1 MTPKSI
7 IIALLVMCASLFAET
22 PASVFADSLDQGTV
36 KTDSS
41 VAVTDSSAKAAAVA
55 DSLADVA
62 ANSVAEVMSDAV
74 TDDEAE
80 DETDSDAPPEVDFEN
95 STTPLV
101 KGKTGIVAIDTLPV
115 NEWDIPTKRNSLKYA
130 MLFSLLPGGGQ
141 YYTEHYVRGGFLT
154 GIEGLL
160 IYDIFF
166 NRSYQ
171 RDRLLERVRPFQDS
185 VLYFTT
191 KVLES
196 RKNGSSRDSVLYY
209 HDKRLEFLERV
220 RAQSDK
226 KMEQEDVRKA
236 ELAWLIGIHL
246 YGMFDTFGIWYNNNR
261 RSTEYRDM
269 KTAVLWALLPGGG
282 QIFNRDFGKA
292 GLVYMGLLGAAVSV
306 STSQNMV
313 NYYLDRKHLVE
324 KENPRSEEYDRIT
337 ERVTYYRKNRNTYIW
352 GGVLIYLY
360 SIADAAVDAL
370 LSDFD
375 SPLHLALVPNFD
387 GGAQAVMSLDF

>member
-1 MTPKSI
+1 MTLKSSI
-7 IIALLVMCASLFAET
+7 IAIFALCALAFAQTVPVASPDSVQGSIAV
-22 PASVFADSLDQGTV
+22 PAQNEGED
-36 KTDSS
+36 S
-41 VAVTDSSAKAAAVA
+41 VA
-55 DSLADVA
+55 DVEEDEDEG
-62 ANSVAEVMSDAV
+62 VAEA
-74 TDDEAE
+74 TADENF
-80 DETDSDAPPEVDFEN
+80 EV
-95 STTPLV
+95 SSSPLL
-101 KGKTGIVAIDTLPV
+101 KGKTGIEAIDTLPV

-160 IYDIFF
+160 IYDVFF
-166 NRSYQ
+166 NRGYQ
-171 RDRLLERVRPFQDS
+171 RDRLLDRARPFQDS
-185 VLYFTT
+185 VLYFTS
-191 KVLES
+191 KLM
-196 RKNGSSRDSVLYY
+196 NAPRDSVEFY
-209 HDKRLEFLERV
+209 HSKRLEFLDRV

-236 ELAWLIGIHL
+236 EVAWLIGVHL
-246 YGMFDTFGIWYNNNR
+246 YGMFDTFGIWYNNNH

-269 KTAVLWALLPGGG
+269 KTALLWALLPGGG

-292 GLVYMGLLGAAVSV
+292 GLVYMGLLGAAASV

-313 NYYLDRKHLVE
+313 NYYLDRKHLIE
-324 KENPRSEEYDRIT
+324 KENPTFQEYDRIK

-375 SPLHLALVPNFD
+375 SPLHMALLPNLD

>member
-1 MTPKSI
+1 
-7 IIALLVMCASLFAET
+7 MCVPILAET
-22 PASVFADSLDQGTV
+22 PASVFADSLNQGKNV
-36 KTDSS
+36 VDS
-41 VAVTDSSAKAAAVA
+41 VARA
-55 DSLADVA
+55 DSLADSARVE
-62 ANSVAEVMSDAV
+62 NESPVPESD
-74 TDDEAE
+74 EESE
-80 DETDSDAPPEVDFEN
+80 DEVAMDEPPEVDFETT
-95 STTPLV
+95 TTPLV

-166 NRSYQ
+166 NRSFQ
-171 RDRLLERVRPFQDS
+171 RDRLLERAQPFQDS

-191 KVLES
+191 KVLEA
-196 RKNGSSRDSVLYY
+196 RKNELARDSVLYY

-246 YGMFDTFGIWYNNNR
+246 YGMFDTFGIWYNNNH
-261 RSTEYRDM
+261 RSNEYRDM

-292 GLVYMGLLGAAVSV
+292 GLVYMGILGAAVSV
-306 STSQNMV
+306 WTSQNMV

-324 KENPRSEEYDRIT
+324 KESPGSEEYDRIS

-375 SPLHLALVPNFD
+375 NPLHLALVPNFD
-387 GGAQAVMSLDF
+387 GGAQAVMSFDF

>member
-1 MTPKSI
+1 MTLKSI
-7 IIALLVMCASLFAET
+7 IIALLVTCASLFAET
-22 PASVFADSLDQGTV
+22 PASVFADSLDQGKSV
-36 KTDSS
+36 VDSS
-41 VAVTDSSAKAAAVA
+41 VTRA
-55 DSLADVA
+55 DSLADSARVEKE
-62 ANSVAEVMSDAV
+62 SPVAEP
-74 TDDEAE
+74 DEESE
-80 DETDSDAPPEVDFEN
+80 DEVAMDEPPEVDFETT
-95 STTPLV
+95 TTPLV

-166 NRSYQ
+166 NRSFQ
-171 RDRLLERVRPFQDS
+171 RDRLLERARPFQDS
-185 VLYFTT
+185 VLYF
-191 KVLES
+191 
-196 RKNGSSRDSVLYY
+196 SSLIMKGPRDSILYY

-236 ELAWLIGIHL
+236 ELAWLVGIHL
-246 YGMFDTFGIWYNNNR
+246 YGMFDTFGIWYNNNH

-292 GLVYMGLLGAAVSV
+292 GLVYMGLLGASVSV
-306 STSQNMV
+306 WTSQNMV

-324 KENPRSEEYDRIT
+324 KESPRSEEYDRIT

-375 SPLHLALVPNFD
+375 SPLHMALLPNFD
-387 GGAQAVMSLDF
+387 GGAQAVMTLDF

>member
-1 MTPKSI
+1 MIAKILIT
-7 IIALLVMCASLFAET
+7 ALLMLSASLFAET
-22 PASVFADSLDQGTV
+22 PAPAS
-36 KTDSS
+36 
-41 VAVTDSSAKAAAVA
+41 AVA
-55 DSLADVA
+55 DSLKKVTVSSRDSVTADSA
-62 ANSVAEVMSDAV
+62 RANVPDSTIGKAVVDSTHAVDSVESD
-74 TDDEAE
+74 DDDIDAIIIEHE
-80 DETDSDAPPEVDFEN
+80 DEPV
-95 STTPLV
+95 TPLV
-101 KGKTGIVAIDTLPV
+101 RGKTGIIAIDTLPV
-115 NEWDIPTKRNSLKYA
+115 NEWDIPTERNSLKYA

-166 NRSYQ
+166 NRSFQ
-171 RDRLLERVRPFQDS
+171 RDRLLERAGSFQDS
-185 VLYFTT
+185 VLYFSSR
-191 KVLES
+191 VL
-196 RKNGSSRDSVLYY
+196 NGPRDSVAAY
-209 HDKRLEFLERV
+209 HSKRLEFLERV

-236 ELAWLIGIHL
+236 EVAWLIGIHL
-246 YGMFDTFGIWYNNNR
+246 YGMFDTFGIWYNNNH

-269 KTAVLWALLPGGG
+269 KTAVLWALLPGAG

-292 GLVYMGLLGAAVSV
+292 GLVYMGLLGAIVSV

-324 KENPRSEEYDRIT
+324 KESPTSEEYERIT

-352 GGVLIYLY
+352 GAVLIYLY

-375 SPLHLALVPNFD
+375 SPLHMALLPNFD
-387 GGAQAVMSLDF
+387 GGAQAVMTLDF

>member
-1 MTPKSI
+1 MIAKILIT
-7 IIALLVMCASLFAET
+7 ALLMLSASLFAET
-22 PASVFADSLDQGTV
+22 PAPAS
-36 KTDSS
+36 
-41 VAVTDSSAKAAAVA
+41 AVA
-55 DSLADVA
+55 DSLKKVA
-62 ANSVAEVMSDAV
+62 ASSRDTVTADSVRANVPDSTISKTIADFTRAIDAAESD
-74 TDDEAE
+74 DDDLDAIIIEHE
-80 DETDSDAPPEVDFEN
+80 DEPV
-95 STTPLV
+95 TPLV
-101 KGKTGIVAIDTLPV
+101 RGKTGIVAIDTLPV
-115 NEWDIPTKRNSLKYA
+115 NEWDIPTERNSLKNA

-166 NRSYQ
+166 NRSFQ
-171 RDRLLERVRPFQDS
+171 RDRLLDRAASFQDS
-185 VLYFTT
+185 VLFFSSR
-191 KVLES
+191 VL
-196 RKNGSSRDSVLYY
+196 NGPRDSVAAY
-209 HDKRLEFLERV
+209 HSKRLEFLERV

-236 ELAWLIGIHL
+236 EVAWLIGIHL
-246 YGMFDTFGIWYNNNR
+246 YGMFDTFGIWYNNNH

-269 KTAVLWALLPGGG
+269 KTALLWAILPGGG

-292 GLVYMGLLGAAVSV
+292 GLVYMGLLGAIVSV

-324 KENPRSEEYDRIT
+324 KESPTSEEYERIT

-375 SPLHLALVPNFD
+375 SPLHMALLPNLD
-387 GGAQAVMSLDF
+387 GGAQAVMTLDF

>member
-1 MTPKSI
+1 MIAKILIT
-7 IIALLVMCASLFAET
+7 ALLMLSASLFAET
-22 PASVFADSLDQGTV
+22 PAPAS
-36 KTDSS
+36 
-41 VAVTDSSAKAAAVA
+41 AVA
-55 DSLADVA
+55 DSLKKVA
-62 ANSVAEVMSDAV
+62 ASSRDTVTADSVRANVPDSTISKTIADFTRAIDAAESD
-74 TDDEAE
+74 DDDLDAIIIEHE
-80 DETDSDAPPEVDFEN
+80 DEPV
-95 STTPLV
+95 TPLV
-101 KGKTGIVAIDTLPV
+101 RGKTGIVAIDTLPV
-115 NEWDIPTKRNSLKYA
+115 NEWDIPTERNSLKNA

-166 NRSYQ
+166 NRSFQ
-171 RDRLLERVRPFQDS
+171 RDRLLDRAASFQDS
-185 VLYFTT
+185 VLFFSSR
-191 KVLES
+191 VL
-196 RKNGSSRDSVLYY
+196 NGPRDSVAAY
-209 HDKRLEFLERV
+209 HSKRLEFLERV

-236 ELAWLIGIHL
+236 EVAWLIGIHL
-246 YGMFDTFGIWYNNNR
+246 YGMFDTFGIWYNNNH

-269 KTAVLWALLPGGG
+269 KTALLWAILPGGG

-292 GLVYMGLLGAAVSV
+292 GLVYMGLLGAIVSV

-324 KENPRSEEYDRIT
+324 KESPTSEEYERIT

-360 SIADAAVDAL
+360 SIADAAVEAL

-375 SPLHLALVPNFD
+375 SPLHMALLPNLD
-387 GGAQAVMSLDF
+387 GGAQAVMTLDF

>member
-1 MTPKSI
+1 MTLKSI
-7 IIALLVMCASLFAET
+7 IIALLVTCASLFAET
-22 PASVFADSLDQGTV
+22 PASVFADSLDQGKNV
-36 KTDSS
+36 VDSS
-41 VAVTDSSAKAAAVA
+41 VTRA
-55 DSLADVA
+55 DSLADSARVEKE
-62 ANSVAEVMSDAV
+62 SPVSEP
-74 TDDEAE
+74 DEESE
-80 DETDSDAPPEVDFEN
+80 DEVAMDEPPEVDFETT
-95 STTPLV
+95 TTPLV

-166 NRSYQ
+166 NRSFQ
-171 RDRLLERVRPFQDS
+171 RDRLLERARPFQDS
-185 VLYFTT
+185 VLYF
-191 KVLES
+191 
-196 RKNGSSRDSVLYY
+196 SSLIMKGPRDSILYY

-236 ELAWLIGIHL
+236 ELAWLVGIHL
-246 YGMFDTFGIWYNNNR
+246 YGMFDTFGIWYNNNH

-292 GLVYMGLLGAAVSV
+292 GLVYMGLLGASVSV
-306 STSQNMV
+306 WTSQNMV

-324 KENPRSEEYDRIT
+324 KESPRSEEYDRIT

-387 GGAQAVMSLDF
+387 GGAQAVMTLDF

>member
-1 MTPKSI
+1 MTLKSFI
-7 IIALLVMCASLFAET
+7 TALLLLCVAIFAQT
-22 PASVFADSLDQGTV
+22 GAPVAPADSAYVSHADADE
-36 KTDSS
+36 DS
-41 VAVTDSSAKAAAVA
+41 
-55 DSLADVA
+55 
-62 ANSVAEVMSDAV
+62 
-74 TDDEAE
+74 DDEDVPE
-80 DETDSDAPPEVDFEN
+80 PPADVDFEVA
-95 STTPLV
+95 TTPLV
-101 KGKTGIVAIDTLPV
+101 KGKTGILAIDTLPV

-160 IYDIFF
+160 IYDVFF

-171 RDRLLERVRPFQDS
+171 RDRLLDRARPFQDS

-191 KVLES
+191 KVLEAN
-196 RKNGSSRDSVLYY
+196 KNKASRDSIAVY
-209 HDKRLEFLERV
+209 HAKRLEFLERV

-236 ELAWLIGIHL
+236 ELAWLIGVHL
-246 YGMFDTFGIWYNNNR
+246 YGMFDTFGIWYNNNY

-269 KTAVLWALLPGGG
+269 KTAVLWGLLPGGG

-292 GLVYMGLLGAAVSV
+292 GLVYMGILGAIASV

-324 KENPRSEEYDRIT
+324 KENPKSEEYDRIT
-337 ERVTYYRKNRNTYIW
+337 ERITYYRKNRNTYIW

-375 SPLHLALVPNFD
+375 NPLHMAVLPNFN

>member
-1 MTPKSI
+1 MTLKST
-7 IIALLVMCASLFAET
+7 IIALLLMCVPLLAET
-22 PASVFADSLDQGTV
+22 PASVFADSLNQGKNV
-36 KTDSS
+36 VDS
-41 VAVTDSSAKAAAVA
+41 VAQV
-55 DSLADVA
+55 DSLADSARVEKE
-62 ANSVAEVMSDAV
+62 SPVPEP
-74 TDDEAE
+74 DEESE
-80 DETDSDAPPEVDFEN
+80 DEVAMDEPPEVDFETT
-95 STTPLV
+95 TTPLV

-166 NRSYQ
+166 NRSFQ
-171 RDRLLERVRPFQDS
+171 RDRLLERAQPFQDS
-185 VLYFTT
+185 VLYF
-191 KVLES
+191 
-196 RKNGSSRDSVLYY
+196 SSRIMKGPRDSILYY

-269 KTAVLWALLPGGG
+269 KTAILWALLPGGG

-292 GLVYMGLLGAAVSV
+292 GLVYMGLLGASVSV
-306 STSQNMV
+306 WTSQNMV

-324 KENPRSEEYDRIT
+324 KESPRSEEYDRIV

-387 GGAQAVMSLDF
+387 GGAQAVMTLDF

>member
-1 MTPKSI
+1 MTLKSI
-7 IIALLVMCASLFAET
+7 IIALLVTCASLFAET
-22 PASVFADSLDQGTV
+22 PASVFADSLDQGKSV
-36 KTDSS
+36 VDSS
-41 VAVTDSSAKAAAVA
+41 VTRA
-55 DSLADVA
+55 DSLADSARVEKE
-62 ANSVAEVMSDAV
+62 SPVAEP
-74 TDDEAE
+74 DEESE
-80 DETDSDAPPEVDFEN
+80 DEVAMDEPPEVDFETT
-95 STTPLV
+95 TTPLV

-166 NRSYQ
+166 NRSFQ
-171 RDRLLERVRPFQDS
+171 RDRLLERARPFQDS
-185 VLYFTT
+185 VLYF
-191 KVLES
+191 
-196 RKNGSSRDSVLYY
+196 SSLIFKGPRDSILYY

-236 ELAWLIGIHL
+236 ELAWLVGIHL
-246 YGMFDTFGIWYNNNR
+246 YGMFDTFGIWYNNNH

-292 GLVYMGLLGAAVSV
+292 GLVYMGLLGASVSV
-306 STSQNMV
+306 WTSQNMV

-324 KENPRSEEYDRIT
+324 KESPRSEEYDRIT

-375 SPLHLALVPNFD
+375 SPLHMALLPNFD
-387 GGAQAVMSLDF
+387 GGAQAVMSFDF

>member
-1 MTPKSI
+1 MTLKSI
-7 IIALLVMCASLFAET
+7 IIALLVTCASLFAET
-22 PASVFADSLDQGTV
+22 PASVFADSLSQGKSV
-36 KTDSS
+36 VDSS
-41 VAVTDSSAKAAAVA
+41 VMRA
-55 DSLADVA
+55 DSLADSARVEKE
-62 ANSVAEVMSDAV
+62 SPVSEP
-74 TDDEAE
+74 DEESE
-80 DETDSDAPPEVDFEN
+80 DEVAMDEPPEVDFET

-166 NRSYQ
+166 NRSFQ
-171 RDRLLERVRPFQDS
+171 RDRLLERARPFQDS
-185 VLYFTT
+185 VLYF
-191 KVLES
+191 
-196 RKNGSSRDSVLYY
+196 SSLIFKGPRDSILYY

-246 YGMFDTFGIWYNNNR
+246 YGMFDTFGIWYNNNH

-269 KTAVLWALLPGGG
+269 KTAVLWALLPGAG

-292 GLVYMGLLGAAVSV
+292 GLVYMGLLGAVVSV

-324 KENPRSEEYDRIT
+324 KESPSSEEYERIT

-375 SPLHLALVPNFD
+375 SPLHLALVPNFG
-387 GGAQAVMSLDF
+387 GGAQAVMTLDF

>member
-1 MTPKSI
+1 MTLKSI
-7 IIALLVMCASLFAET
+7 IIALLVTCASLFAET
-22 PASVFADSLDQGTV
+22 PASVFADSLSQGKSV
-36 KTDSS
+36 VDSS
-41 VAVTDSSAKAAAVA
+41 VMRA
-55 DSLADVA
+55 DSLADSARVEKE
-62 ANSVAEVMSDAV
+62 STVSEP
-74 TDDEAE
+74 DEESE
-80 DETDSDAPPEVDFEN
+80 DEVAMDEPPEVDFET

-166 NRSYQ
+166 NRSFQ
-171 RDRLLERVRPFQDS
+171 RDRLLERARPFQDS
-185 VLYFTT
+185 VLYF
-191 KVLES
+191 
-196 RKNGSSRDSVLYY
+196 SSLIFKGPRDSILYY

-246 YGMFDTFGIWYNNNR
+246 YGMFDTFGIWYNNNH

-269 KTAVLWALLPGGG
+269 KTAVLWALLPGAG

-292 GLVYMGLLGAAVSV
+292 GLVYMGLLGAVVSV

-324 KENPRSEEYDRIT
+324 KESPSSEEYERIT

-375 SPLHLALVPNFD
+375 SPLHLALVPNFG
-387 GGAQAVMSLDF
+387 GGAQAVMTLDF

>member
-1 MTPKSI
+1 MTLKST
-7 IIALLVMCASLFAET
+7 IIALLLMCVPLLAET
-22 PASVFADSLDQGTV
+22 PASVFADSLNLGKNV
-36 KTDSS
+36 VDS
-41 VAVTDSSAKAAAVA
+41 AAQV
-55 DSLADVA
+55 DSLADSARVEKE
-62 ANSVAEVMSDAV
+62 SPVLEP
-74 TDDEAE
+74 DEESE
-80 DETDSDAPPEVDFEN
+80 DEVAMDEPPEVDFETT
-95 STTPLV
+95 TTPLV

-166 NRSYQ
+166 NRSFQ
-171 RDRLLERVRPFQDS
+171 RDRLLERAQPFQDS
-185 VLYFTT
+185 VLYF
-191 KVLES
+191 
-196 RKNGSSRDSVLYY
+196 SSRIMKGPRDSILYY

-269 KTAVLWALLPGGG
+269 KTAILWALLPGGG

-292 GLVYMGLLGAAVSV
+292 GLVYMGLLGASVSV
-306 STSQNMV
+306 WTSQNMV

-324 KENPRSEEYDRIT
+324 KESPRSEEYDRIV

-387 GGAQAVMSLDF
+387 GGAQAVMTLDF

>member
-1 MTPKSI
+1 MIAKSLI
-7 IIALLVMCASLFAET
+7 TALLVLCASLFAET
-22 PASVFADSLDQGTV
+22 PVPASAVVDSLKILSASSRDSVAADSVLANAQDSAIGKTV
-36 KTDSS
+36 
-41 VAVTDSSAKAAAVA
+41 
-55 DSLADVA
+55 
-62 ANSVAEVMSDAV
+62 ANSAHAVETAESD
-74 TDDEAE
+74 DDDIDAIIIEHE
-80 DETDSDAPPEVDFEN
+80 DEPM
-95 STTPLV
+95 TPLV
-101 KGKTGIVAIDTLPV
+101 RGKTGIVAIDTLPV
-115 NEWDIPTKRNSLKYA
+115 NEWDIPTERNSLKNA

-166 NRSYQ
+166 NRSFQ
-171 RDRLLERVRPFQDS
+171 RDRLLERAGSFQDS
-185 VLYFTT
+185 VRYFSTRQ
-191 KVLES
+191 LE
-196 RKNGSSRDSVLYY
+196 GPRDSIAAY
-209 HDKRLEFLERV
+209 HSKRLEFLERV

-236 ELAWLIGIHL
+236 EMAWLIGIHL
-246 YGMFDTFGIWYNNNR
+246 YGMFDTFGIWYNNNC

-269 KTAVLWALLPGGG
+269 KTAVLWAILPGGG

-292 GLVYMGLLGAAVSV
+292 GLVYMGLLGAIVSV

-324 KENPRSEEYDRIT
+324 KESPGSEEYERIA

-375 SPLHLALVPNFD
+375 SPLHMALLPNFA
-387 GGAQAVMSLDF
+387 GGAQAVMTLDF

>member
-1 MTPKSI
+1 MTLKPFI
-7 IIALLVMCASLFAET
+7 VALLALCTSLLAET
-22 PASVFADSLDQGTV
+22 PVASV
-36 KTDSS
+36 
-41 VAVTDSSAKAAAVA
+41 AAVDSVQSTVGVAPSEPSAEA
-55 DSLADVA
+55 DEDSAD
-62 ANSVAEVMSDAV
+62 EV
-74 TDDEAE
+74 DEASVE
-80 DETDSDAPPEVDFEN
+80 DETQTVM
-95 STTPLV
+95 TPLV
-101 KGKTGIVAIDTLPV
+101 KGKTGIESLDTLSI
-115 NEWDIPTKRNSLKYA
+115 NEWDIPTTHNSLKYA

-154 GIEGLL
+154 GFELLL

-166 NRSYQ
+166 NRSFQ
-171 RDRLLERVRPFQDS
+171 RDRLLERAATFQDS
-185 VLYFTT
+185 VQFF
-191 KVLES
+191 
-196 RKNGSSRDSVLYY
+196 SSRELNSPRDSIQAY
-209 HDKRLEFLERV
+209 HSKRLEFLERV

-236 ELAWLIGIHL
+236 ELAWLIGIHI
-246 YGMFDTFGIWYNNNR
+246 YGIFDTYGIWYNNNY
-261 RSTEYRDM
+261 RSYEYRDM
-269 KTAVLWALLPGGG
+269 KKAVLWALLPGGG

-324 KENPRSEEYDRIT
+324 KESPSSEEYERIT

-352 GGVLIYLY
+352 GAVLIYLY

-375 SPLHLALVPNFD
+375 NPMHLAIAPNFD
-387 GGAQAVMSLDF
+387 GGAQAVLSLDF

>member
-1 MTPKSI
+1 MIAKILIT
-7 IIALLVMCASLFAET
+7 ALLMLSASLFAET
-22 PASVFADSLDQGTV
+22 PVPAS
-36 KTDSS
+36 
-41 VAVTDSSAKAAAVA
+41 AVA
-55 DSLADVA
+55 DSLKKVAVSSRDSVTADSARANVPDSTIGKAVVDSAHAVDA
-62 ANSVAEVMSDAV
+62 AESD
-74 TDDEAE
+74 DDDLDAIIIEHE
-80 DETDSDAPPEVDFEN
+80 DEPM
-95 STTPLV
+95 TPLV
-101 KGKTGIVAIDTLPV
+101 RGKTGIVAIDTLPV
-115 NEWDIPTKRNSLKYA
+115 NEWDIPTERNSLKYA

-166 NRSYQ
+166 NRSFQ
-171 RDRLLERVRPFQDS
+171 RDRLLDRAASFQDS
-185 VLYFTT
+185 VLFF
-191 KVLES
+191 
-196 RKNGSSRDSVLYY
+196 SSRVLNGPRDSIAAY
-209 HDKRLEFLERV
+209 HSKRQEFLERV

-236 ELAWLIGIHL
+236 EVAWLIGIHL
-246 YGMFDTFGIWYNNNR
+246 YGMFDTFGIWYNNNH
-261 RSTEYRDM
+261 RSTEYRNM

-292 GLVYMGLLGAAVSV
+292 GLVYMGLLGAIVSV

-324 KENPRSEEYDRIT
+324 KESVTSEEYERIT

-375 SPLHLALVPNFD
+375 SPLHMALLPNFD
-387 GGAQAVMSLDF
+387 GGAQAVMTLDF

>member
-1 MTPKSI
+1 MTLKSI
-7 IIALLVMCASLFAET
+7 IIALLVTCASLFAET
-22 PASVFADSLDQGTV
+22 PASVFADSLDQGKSV
-36 KTDSS
+36 VDSS
-41 VAVTDSSAKAAAVA
+41 VTRA
-55 DSLADVA
+55 DSLADSARVEKE
-62 ANSVAEVMSDAV
+62 SPVAEP
-74 TDDEAE
+74 DEESE
-80 DETDSDAPPEVDFEN
+80 DEVAMDEPPEVDFETT
-95 STTPLV
+95 TTPLV

-166 NRSYQ
+166 NRSFQ
-171 RDRLLERVRPFQDS
+171 RDRLLERARPFQDS
-185 VLYFTT
+185 VLYF
-191 KVLES
+191 
-196 RKNGSSRDSVLYY
+196 SSRIMKGPRDSILYY

-236 ELAWLIGIHL
+236 ELAWLVGIHL
-246 YGMFDTFGIWYNNNR
+246 YGMFDTFGIWYNNNH

-292 GLVYMGLLGAAVSV
+292 GLVYMGLLGASVSV
-306 STSQNMV
+306 WTSQNMV

-324 KENPRSEEYDRIT
+324 KESPRSEEYDRIT

>member
-1 MTPKSI
+1 MTLKPTI
-7 IIALLVMCASLFAET
+7 TAILVICASLFAET
-22 PASVFADSLDQGTV
+22 ATP
-36 KTDSS
+36 
-41 VAVTDSSAKAAAVA
+41 VAVPDSAKGNTAVSAGANSSAP
-55 DSLADVA
+55 
-62 ANSVAEVMSDAV
+62 E
-74 TDDEAE
+74 TDAE
-80 DETDSDAPPEVDFEN
+80 DDSDDDDVSEAPSDVDFEM
-95 STTPLV
+95 SSTPLL
-101 KGKTGIVAIDTLPV
+101 KGKTGIPAIDTLPV

-160 IYDIFF
+160 IYDVFF

-171 RDRLLERVRPFQDS
+171 RERLLDRARPFQDS

-191 KVLES
+191 KVLEA
-196 RKNGSSRDSVLYY
+196 RRNNAPLDSITEYQS
-209 HDKRLEFLERV
+209 KRQEFLERV

-236 ELAWLIGIHL
+236 EVAWLIGVHL
-246 YGMFDTFGIWYNNNR
+246 YGMFDTFGIWYNNNH

-292 GLVYMGLLGAAVSV
+292 GLVYMGILGAAASV

-324 KENPRSEEYDRIT
+324 KENPKSEEYDRIV

-360 SIADAAVDAL
+360 AIADAAVDAL

-375 SPLHLALVPNFD
+375 SPMHMALVPNFN
-387 GGAQAVMSLDF
+387 GGAQAVFSLDF

>member
-1 MTPKSI
+1 MTLKSI
-7 IIALLVMCASLFAET
+7 IIALLVTCASLFAET
-22 PASVFADSLDQGTV
+22 PASVFADSLSQGKSV
-36 KTDSS
+36 VDSS
-41 VAVTDSSAKAAAVA
+41 VMRA
-55 DSLADVA
+55 DSLADSARVEKE
-62 ANSVAEVMSDAV
+62 STVSESD
-74 TDDEAE
+74 EESE
-80 DETDSDAPPEVDFEN
+80 DEVTMDEPPEVDFET

-166 NRSYQ
+166 NRSFQ
-171 RDRLLERVRPFQDS
+171 RDRLLERARPFQDS
-185 VLYFTT
+185 VLYF
-191 KVLES
+191 
-196 RKNGSSRDSVLYY
+196 SSLIFKGPRDSILYY

-246 YGMFDTFGIWYNNNR
+246 YGMFDTFGIWYNNNH

-269 KTAVLWALLPGGG
+269 KTAVLWALLPGAG

-292 GLVYMGLLGAAVSV
+292 GLVYMGLLGAVVSV

-324 KENPRSEEYDRIT
+324 KESPSSEEYERIT

-375 SPLHLALVPNFD
+375 SPLHLALVPNFG
-387 GGAQAVMSLDF
+387 GGAQAVMTLDF

>member
-1 MTPKSI
+1 MLCVS
-7 IIALLVMCASLFAET
+7 LLAET
-22 PASVFADSLDQGTV
+22 PASVVVDSLVQKGVIDTTRIQTV
-36 KTDSS
+36 SDT
-41 VAVTDSSAKAAAVA
+41 AAVA
-55 DSLADVA
+55 DSVVADSSVADTSADDDSDMEPGVDSPSDEDFQVA
-62 ANSVAEVMSDAV
+62 A
-74 TDDEAE
+74 
-80 DETDSDAPPEVDFEN
+80 
-95 STTPLV
+95 TPLV
-101 KGKTGIVAIDTLPV
+101 KGKTGIEAIDTLPV

-166 NRSYQ
+166 NRSFQ
-171 RDRLLERVRPFQDS
+171 RDRLLERAQSFQDS
-185 VLYFTT
+185 VRYFSS
-191 KVLES
+191 KVLNS
-196 RKNGSSRDSVLYY
+196 PRDSIAAY
-209 HDKRLEFLERV
+209 HTKRLEFLERV

-236 ELAWLIGIHL
+236 ELAWLIGIHI
-246 YGMFDTFGIWYNNNR
+246 YGIFDTYGIWYNNNR
-261 RSTEYRDM
+261 RTTEYRDM
-269 KTAVLWALLPGGG
+269 KTAVLWGLLPGGG
-282 QIFNRDFGKA
+282 QIFNHDYGKA
-292 GLVYMGLLGAAVSV
+292 GLVYMGLLGAIASV

-313 NYYLDRKHLVE
+313 KYYLDRKHLIE
-324 KENPRSEEYDRIT
+324 DENQKSEEYERIT

-375 SPLHLALVPNFD
+375 SPLHMALLPNFA

>member
-1 MTPKSI
+1 MTLKSI
-7 IIALLVMCASLFAET
+7 IIALLVTCASLFAET
-22 PASVFADSLDQGTV
+22 PASVFADSLDQGKSV
-36 KTDSS
+36 VDSS
-41 VAVTDSSAKAAAVA
+41 VTRA
-55 DSLADVA
+55 DSLADSARVEKE
-62 ANSVAEVMSDAV
+62 SPVAEP
-74 TDDEAE
+74 DEESE
-80 DETDSDAPPEVDFEN
+80 DEVAMDEPPEVDFETT
-95 STTPLV
+95 TTPLV

-166 NRSYQ
+166 NRSFQ
-171 RDRLLERVRPFQDS
+171 RDRLLERARPFQDS
-185 VLYFTT
+185 VLYF
-191 KVLES
+191 
-196 RKNGSSRDSVLYY
+196 SSLIMKGPRDSILYY

-236 ELAWLIGIHL
+236 ELAWLVGIHL
-246 YGMFDTFGIWYNNNR
+246 YGMFDTFGIWYNNNH

-292 GLVYMGLLGAAVSV
+292 GLVYMGLLGASVSV
-306 STSQNMV
+306 WTSQNMV

-324 KENPRSEEYDRIT
+324 KESPRSEEYDRIT

-387 GGAQAVMSLDF
+387 GGAQAVMTLDF

>member
-1 MTPKSI
+1 MTLKSI
-7 IIALLVMCASLFAET
+7 IIALLVTCASLFAET
-22 PASVFADSLDQGTV
+22 PASVFADSLDQGKSV
-36 KTDSS
+36 VDSS
-41 VAVTDSSAKAAAVA
+41 VTRA
-55 DSLADVA
+55 DSLADSARVEKE
-62 ANSVAEVMSDAV
+62 SPVAEP
-74 TDDEAE
+74 DEESE
-80 DETDSDAPPEVDFEN
+80 DEVAMDEPPEVDFETT
-95 STTPLV
+95 TTPLV

-166 NRSYQ
+166 NRSFQ
-171 RDRLLERVRPFQDS
+171 RDRLLERARPFQDS
-185 VLYFTT
+185 VLYF
-191 KVLES
+191 
-196 RKNGSSRDSVLYY
+196 SSLIMKGPRDSILYY

-236 ELAWLIGIHL
+236 ELAWLVGIHL
-246 YGMFDTFGIWYNNNR
+246 YGMFDTFGIWYNNNH

-292 GLVYMGLLGAAVSV
+292 GLVYMGLLGASVSV
-306 STSQNMV
+306 WTSQNMV

-324 KENPRSEEYDRIT
+324 KESPRSEEYDRIV

-375 SPLHLALVPNFD
+375 SPLHMALLPNFD

>member
-1 MTPKSI
+1 M
-7 IIALLVMCASLFAET
+7 LCVSLFAET
-22 PASVFADSLDQGTV
+22 PASVVVDSLIQEGVIDTTRSQT
-36 KTDSS
+36 
-41 VAVTDSSAKAAAVA
+41 VTDSATVKDSAAVA
-55 DSLADVA
+55 DSVVADSSVADTLADEDSDVEPVVDSPSDEDFQVA
-62 ANSVAEVMSDAV
+62 A
-74 TDDEAE
+74 
-80 DETDSDAPPEVDFEN
+80 
-95 STTPLV
+95 TPLV
-101 KGKTGIVAIDTLPV
+101 KGKTGIDAIDTLPV

-166 NRSYQ
+166 NRSFQ
-171 RDRLLERVRPFQDS
+171 RDRLLERAQSFQDS
-185 VLYFTT
+185 VRYFTS
-191 KVLES
+191 KVLNS
-196 RKNGSSRDSVLYY
+196 PRDSIASY
-209 HDKRLEFLERV
+209 HTKRLEFLERV

-236 ELAWLIGIHL
+236 ELAWLIGIHI
-246 YGMFDTFGIWYNNNR
+246 YGIFDTYGIWYNNNR
-261 RSTEYRDM
+261 RTTEYREM
-269 KTAVLWALLPGGG
+269 KTAVLWGLLPGGG
-282 QIFNRDFGKA
+282 QIFNHDYGKA
-292 GLVYMGLLGAAVSV
+292 GLVYMGLLGAIASV

-313 NYYLDRKHLVE
+313 KYYLDRKHLIE
-324 KENPRSEEYDRIT
+324 KENQKSEEYERVT

-375 SPLHLALVPNFD
+375 SPLHMALLPNLA
-387 GGAQAVMSLDF
+387 GGAQAVMTLDF

>member
-1 MTPKSI
+1 MLS
-7 IIALLVMCASLFAET
+7 ASLFAET
-22 PASVFADSLDQGTV
+22 PAPAS
-36 KTDSS
+36 
-41 VAVTDSSAKAAAVA
+41 AVA
-55 DSLADVA
+55 DSLKKVTVSSRDSVTADSA
-62 ANSVAEVMSDAV
+62 RANVPDSTIGKAVVDSTHAVDSAESD
-74 TDDEAE
+74 DDDIDAIIIEHE
-80 DETDSDAPPEVDFEN
+80 DEPV
-95 STTPLV
+95 TPLV
-101 KGKTGIVAIDTLPV
+101 RGKTGIIAIDTLPV
-115 NEWDIPTKRNSLKYA
+115 NEWDIPTERNSLKYA

-166 NRSYQ
+166 NRSFQ
-171 RDRLLERVRPFQDS
+171 RDRLLERAGSFQDS
-185 VLYFTT
+185 VLYFSSR
-191 KVLES
+191 VL
-196 RKNGSSRDSVLYY
+196 NGPRDSVAAY
-209 HDKRLEFLERV
+209 HSKRLEFLERV

-236 ELAWLIGIHL
+236 EVAWLIGVHL
-246 YGMFDTFGIWYNNNR
+246 YGMFDTFGIWYNNNH

-269 KTAVLWALLPGGG
+269 KTAVLWALLPGAG

-292 GLVYMGLLGAAVSV
+292 GLVYMGLLGAIVSV

-324 KENPRSEEYDRIT
+324 KESPTSEEYERIT

-352 GGVLIYLY
+352 GAVLIYLY

-375 SPLHLALVPNFD
+375 SPLHMALLPNFD
-387 GGAQAVMSLDF
+387 GGAQAVMTLDF

>member
-1 MTPKSI
+1 MTLKSI
-7 IIALLVMCASLFAET
+7 IIALLVTCASLFAET
-22 PASVFADSLDQGTV
+22 PASVFADSLDQGKSV
-36 KTDSS
+36 VDSS
-41 VAVTDSSAKAAAVA
+41 VTRA
-55 DSLADVA
+55 DSLADSARVEKE
-62 ANSVAEVMSDAV
+62 SPVVEP
-74 TDDEAE
+74 DEESE
-80 DETDSDAPPEVDFEN
+80 DEVAMDEPPEVDFETT
-95 STTPLV
+95 TTPLV

-166 NRSYQ
+166 NRSFQ
-171 RDRLLERVRPFQDS
+171 RDRLLERARPFQDS
-185 VLYFTT
+185 VLYFSS
-191 KVLES
+191 LIM
-196 RKNGSSRDSVLYY
+196 NGPRDSILYY

-236 ELAWLIGIHL
+236 ELAWLVGIHL
-246 YGMFDTFGIWYNNNR
+246 YGMFDTFGIWYNNNH

-292 GLVYMGLLGAAVSV
+292 GLVYMGLLGASVSV
-306 STSQNMV
+306 WTSQNMV

-324 KENPRSEEYDRIT
+324 KESPRSEEYDRIT

-375 SPLHLALVPNFD
+375 SPLHMALLPNFD

>member
-1 MTPKSI
+1 MKKSFI
-7 IIALLVMCASLFAET
+7 TALLVLCAALFAQS
-22 PASVFADSLDQGTV
+22 PAPT
-36 KTDSS
+36 
-41 VAVTDSSAKAAAVA
+41 AVA
-55 DSLADVA
+55 DSVKGAISSEEPSSDVDD
-62 ANSVAEVMSDAV
+62 DA
-74 TDDEAE
+74 AE
-80 DETDSDAPPEVDFEN
+80 DTAQDAPDEEEFKVVG
-95 STTPLV
+95 TPLL

-115 NEWDIPTKRNSLKYA
+115 NEWDIPTTHNSLLHA

-160 IYDIFF
+160 IYDVFF
-166 NRSYQ
+166 NRSFQ
-171 RDRLLERVRPFQDS
+171 RDRLLDRARPFQDS
-185 VLYFTT
+185 VLYFT
-191 KVLES
+191 
-196 RKNGSSRDSVLYY
+196 RKILSNSHHDSIATY
-209 HDKRLEFLERV
+209 HAKRLEFLERV

-236 ELAWLIGIHL
+236 EVAWLIGVHL
-246 YGMFDTFGIWYNNNR
+246 YGMFDTFGIWYNNNY

-269 KTAVLWALLPGGG
+269 KKAVLWALLPGGG

-292 GLVYMGLLGAAVSV
+292 GLVYMGILGAAASV
-306 STSQNMV
+306 ATSQNMV
-313 NYYLDRKHLVE
+313 NYYLDRKHLIE
-324 KENPRSEEYDRIT
+324 KESPSSEEYERVS

-375 SPLHLALVPNFD
+375 SPLHLALLPGLG
-387 GGAQAVMSLDF
+387 GGAQAVATFDF

>member
-1 MTPKSI
+1 MTLKSFI
-7 IIALLVMCASLFAET
+7 TALLVLCVAIFAQT
-22 PASVFADSLDQGTV
+22 GAPVAPADSAYVPHADADE
-36 KTDSS
+36 DS
-41 VAVTDSSAKAAAVA
+41 
-55 DSLADVA
+55 
-62 ANSVAEVMSDAV
+62 
-74 TDDEAE
+74 DDEDVPE
-80 DETDSDAPPEVDFEN
+80 PPADVDFEVA
-95 STTPLV
+95 TMPLV
-101 KGKTGIVAIDTLPV
+101 KGKTGILAIDTLPV

-160 IYDIFF
+160 IYDVFF

-171 RDRLLERVRPFQDS
+171 RDRLLDRARPFQDS

-191 KVLES
+191 KVLEAN
-196 RKNGSSRDSVLYY
+196 KNKASRDSIAVY
-209 HDKRLEFLERV
+209 HAKRLEFLERV

-236 ELAWLIGIHL
+236 ELAWLIGVHL
-246 YGMFDTFGIWYNNNR
+246 YGMFDTFGIWYNNNY

-269 KTAVLWALLPGGG
+269 KTAVIWGLLPGGG

-292 GLVYMGLLGAAVSV
+292 GLVYMGILGAIASV

-324 KENPRSEEYDRIT
+324 KENPKSEEYDRIT
-337 ERVTYYRKNRNTYIW
+337 ERITYYRKNRNTYIW

-375 SPLHLALVPNFD
+375 NPLHMAVLPNFN

>member
-1 MTPKSI
+1 MTLKSI
-7 IIALLVMCASLFAET
+7 IIALLVTCASLFAET
-22 PASVFADSLDQGTV
+22 PASVFADSLSQGKSV
-36 KTDSS
+36 VDSS
-41 VAVTDSSAKAAAVA
+41 VMRA
-55 DSLADVA
+55 DSLADSARVEKE
-62 ANSVAEVMSDAV
+62 STVSESD
-74 TDDEAE
+74 EESE
-80 DETDSDAPPEVDFEN
+80 DEVAMDEPPEVDFET

-166 NRSYQ
+166 NRSFQ
-171 RDRLLERVRPFQDS
+171 RDRLLERARPFQDS
-185 VLYFTT
+185 VLYF
-191 KVLES
+191 
-196 RKNGSSRDSVLYY
+196 SSLIFKGPRDSILYY

-246 YGMFDTFGIWYNNNR
+246 YGMFDTFGIWYNNNH

-269 KTAVLWALLPGGG
+269 KTAVLWALLPGAG

-292 GLVYMGLLGAAVSV
+292 GLVYMGLLGAVVSV

-324 KENPRSEEYDRIT
+324 KESPSSEEYERIT

-375 SPLHLALVPNFD
+375 SPLHLALVPNFG
-387 GGAQAVMSLDF
+387 GGAQAVMTLDF

>member
-1 MTPKSI
+1 MTLKSI
-7 IIALLVMCASLFAET
+7 IIALLVTCASLFAET
-22 PASVFADSLDQGTV
+22 PASVFADSLDQGKSV
-36 KTDSS
+36 VDSS
-41 VAVTDSSAKAAAVA
+41 VTRA
-55 DSLADVA
+55 DSLADSARVE
-62 ANSVAEVMSDAV
+62 NESPVAEP
-74 TDDEAE
+74 DEESE
-80 DETDSDAPPEVDFEN
+80 DEVAMDEPPEVDFETT
-95 STTPLV
+95 TTPLV

-166 NRSYQ
+166 NRSFQ
-171 RDRLLERVRPFQDS
+171 RDRLLERARPFQDS
-185 VLYFTT
+185 VLYF
-191 KVLES
+191 
-196 RKNGSSRDSVLYY
+196 SSLIMKGPRDSILYY

-236 ELAWLIGIHL
+236 ELAWLVGIHL
-246 YGMFDTFGIWYNNNR
+246 YGMFDTFGIWYNNNH

-292 GLVYMGLLGAAVSV
+292 GLVYMGLLGASVSV
-306 STSQNMV
+306 WTSQNMV

-324 KENPRSEEYDRIT
+324 KESPRSEEYDRIT

-375 SPLHLALVPNFD
+375 SPLHMALLPNFD

>member
-1 MTPKSI
+1 MIAKILIT
-7 IIALLVMCASLFAET
+7 ALLMLSASLFAET
-22 PASVFADSLDQGTV
+22 PAPAS
-36 KTDSS
+36 
-41 VAVTDSSAKAAAVA
+41 AVA
-55 DSLADVA
+55 DSLKKVA
-62 ANSVAEVMSDAV
+62 ASSRDTVTADSVRANVLDSTISKTIADFTRAIDAAESD
-74 TDDEAE
+74 DDDLDAIIIEHE
-80 DETDSDAPPEVDFEN
+80 DEPV
-95 STTPLV
+95 TPLV
-101 KGKTGIVAIDTLPV
+101 RGKTGIVAIDTLPV
-115 NEWDIPTKRNSLKYA
+115 NEWDIPTERNSLKNA

-166 NRSYQ
+166 NRSFQ
-171 RDRLLERVRPFQDS
+171 RDRLLDRAASFQDS
-185 VLYFTT
+185 VLFF
-191 KVLES
+191 
-196 RKNGSSRDSVLYY
+196 SSRVLNGPRDSIAAY
-209 HDKRLEFLERV
+209 HSKRLEFLERV

-236 ELAWLIGIHL
+236 EVAWLIGIHL
-246 YGMFDTFGIWYNNNR
+246 YGMFDTFGIWYNNNH

-269 KTAVLWALLPGGG
+269 KTALLWAILPGGG

-292 GLVYMGLLGAAVSV
+292 GLVYMGLLGAIVSV

-324 KENPRSEEYDRIT
+324 KESPTSEEYERIT

-352 GGVLIYLY
+352 GGMLIYLY

-375 SPLHLALVPNFD
+375 SPLHMALLPNLD
-387 GGAQAVMSLDF
+387 GGAQAVMTLDF

>member
-1 MTPKSI
+1 MLS
-7 IIALLVMCASLFAET
+7 ASLFAET
-22 PASVFADSLDQGTV
+22 PAPAS
-36 KTDSS
+36 
-41 VAVTDSSAKAAAVA
+41 AVA
-55 DSLADVA
+55 DSLKKVA
-62 ANSVAEVMSDAV
+62 ASSRDTVTADSVRANVPDSTISKTIADFTRAIDAAESD
-74 TDDEAE
+74 DDDLDAIIIEHE
-80 DETDSDAPPEVDFEN
+80 DEPV
-95 STTPLV
+95 TPLV
-101 KGKTGIVAIDTLPV
+101 RGKTGIVAIDTLPV
-115 NEWDIPTKRNSLKYA
+115 NEWDIPTERNSLKNA

-166 NRSYQ
+166 NRSFQ
-171 RDRLLERVRPFQDS
+171 RDRLLDRAASFQDS
-185 VLYFTT
+185 VLFFSSR
-191 KVLES
+191 VL
-196 RKNGSSRDSVLYY
+196 NGPRDSVAAY
-209 HDKRLEFLERV
+209 HSKRLEFLERV

-236 ELAWLIGIHL
+236 EVAWLIGIHL
-246 YGMFDTFGIWYNNNR
+246 YGMFDTFGIWYNNNH

-269 KTAVLWALLPGGG
+269 KTALLWAILPGGG

-292 GLVYMGLLGAAVSV
+292 GLVYMGLLGAIVSV

-324 KENPRSEEYDRIT
+324 KESPTSEEYERIT

-375 SPLHLALVPNFD
+375 SPLHMALLPNLD
-387 GGAQAVMSLDF
+387 GGAQAVMTLDF

>member
-1 MTPKSI
+1 MKAKSFI
-7 IIALLVMCASLFAET
+7 LALIVLCVSLFAET
-22 PASVFADSLDQGTV
+22 AAPAAVPDSVQRNV
-36 KTDSS
+36 PDSS
-41 VAVTDSSAKAAAVA
+41 SNIKEIVAESEDESDEVESSAAPSDV
-55 DSLADVA
+55 DFQVA
-62 ANSVAEVMSDAV
+62 A
-74 TDDEAE
+74 
-80 DETDSDAPPEVDFEN
+80 
-95 STTPLV
+95 TPILR
-101 KGKTGIVAIDTLPV
+101 GKTGIVAIDTLPV
-115 NEWDIPTKRNSLKYA
+115 NEWDIPTTHNSLKYA

-171 RDRLLERVRPFQDS
+171 RDRLLERARPFQDS

-191 KVLES
+191 KVLDA
-196 RKNGSSRDSVLYY
+196 RQNRMPHDSIRYY
-209 HDKRLEFLERV
+209 HEKRLEFLDRV

-236 ELAWLIGIHL
+236 EVAWLIGVHL
-246 YGMFDTFGIWYNNNR
+246 YGMFDTFGIWYNNNH

-269 KTAVLWALLPGGG
+269 KTAVFWAFLPGGG

-313 NYYLDRKHLVE
+313 KYYLDRKHLVE
-324 KENPRSEEYDRIT
+324 KENPQSEEYDRLK

-375 SPLHLALVPNFD
+375 SPMHMAVLPNFN
-387 GGAQAVMSLDF
+387 GGAQAVMTLDF

>member
-1 MTPKSI
+1 MCVP
-7 IIALLVMCASLFAET
+7 LLAET
-22 PASVFADSLDQGTV
+22 PASVFADSLNQGKKV
-36 KTDSS
+36 VDS
-41 VAVTDSSAKAAAVA
+41 VAQV
-55 DSLADVA
+55 DSLADSARVEKE
-62 ANSVAEVMSDAV
+62 SPVLEP
-74 TDDEAE
+74 DEESE
-80 DETDSDAPPEVDFEN
+80 DEVAMDEPPEVDFETT
-95 STTPLV
+95 TTPLV

-166 NRSYQ
+166 NRSFQ
-171 RDRLLERVRPFQDS
+171 RDRLLERAQPFQDS
-185 VLYFTT
+185 VLYF
-191 KVLES
+191 
-196 RKNGSSRDSVLYY
+196 SSRIMKGPRDSILYY

-269 KTAVLWALLPGGG
+269 KTAILWALLPGGG

-292 GLVYMGLLGAAVSV
+292 GLVYMGLLGASVSV
-306 STSQNMV
+306 WTSQNMV

-324 KENPRSEEYDRIT
+324 KESPRSEEYDRIV

-387 GGAQAVMSLDF
+387 GGAQAVMTLDF

>member
-1 MTPKSI
+1 MTLKSI
-7 IIALLVMCASLFAET
+7 IIALLVTCASLFAET
-22 PASVFADSLDQGTV
+22 PASVFADSLDQGKSV
-36 KTDSS
+36 VDSS
-41 VAVTDSSAKAAAVA
+41 VTRA
-55 DSLADVA
+55 DSLADSARVEKE
-62 ANSVAEVMSDAV
+62 SPVAEP
-74 TDDEAE
+74 DEESE
-80 DETDSDAPPEVDFEN
+80 DEVAMDEPPEVDFETT
-95 STTPLV
+95 TTPLV

-166 NRSYQ
+166 NRSFQ
-171 RDRLLERVRPFQDS
+171 RDRLLERARPFQDS
-185 VLYFTT
+185 VLYF
-191 KVLES
+191 
-196 RKNGSSRDSVLYY
+196 SSLIMKGPRDSILYY

-236 ELAWLIGIHL
+236 ELAWLVGIHL
-246 YGMFDTFGIWYNNNR
+246 YGMFDTFGIWYNNNH

-292 GLVYMGLLGAAVSV
+292 GLVYMGLLGASVSV
-306 STSQNMV
+306 WTSQNMV

-324 KENPRSEEYDRIT
+324 KESPRSEEYDRIT

-375 SPLHLALVPNFD
+375 SPLHMALLPNFD